1 MQTPILIVNADS
13 RLRSAL
19 HGALEDVKDAVVE
32 AADAESALLALR
44 ESERRMVVLFYVT
57 LFNNTLTGLDSVA
70 LLGAA
75 THDADLADQHAF
87 VVISPTPENVEIVF
101 GSLLRRIGAPIVAE
115 PVNPAKLRRAIAD
128 TERRL
133 LITV

>member
-13 RLRSAL
+13 RLCSAL
-19 HGALEDVKDAVVE
+19 RGALEDVKNAIME

-44 ESERRMVVLFYVT
+44 ESERRMVVLFHVT

-87 VVISPTPENVEIVF
+87 VVVSPTPENVAIVF
-101 GSLLRRIGAPIVAE
+101 GNLLKRIGA
-115 PVNPAKLRRAIAD
+115 
-128 TERRL
+128 
-133 LITV
+133 